1 MMTRHFDIITREN
14 IMSRKNGITTRYKP
28 VIMVDES
35 LIIAEMKASQ
45 DGQYVSVKDYEH
57 ALGVIRKLR
66 TKMEKRNRRHKAMLN
81 KDESSEFLT
90 LEEQKNVKVG
100 EVYKIS
106 GWHGCNDKWSGFNNG
121 DVYVITKI
129 YDRSRGDFGFNFE
142 YSHGRYSECRGSF
155 IAAQYEDIGNP
166 DFKMQRV
173 N

>member
-28 VIMVDES
+28 VIVVDES

-66 TKMEKRNRRHKAMLN
+66 TKMEKRNRRHKAMIS

-90 LEEQKNVKVG
+90 LEEIKNVKVG
-100 EVYKIS
+100 EVYRIS
-106 GWHGCNDKWSGFNNG
+106 GWHGCNDKWSGFEND

-129 YDRSRGDFGFNFE
+129 YDRSAGDFGFDFE
-142 YSHGRYSECRGSF
+142 YYHRRDIEYRGTF
-155 IAAQYEDIGNP
+155 VAVQDEDIGNP

>member
-1 MMTRHFDIITREN
+1 
-14 IMSRKNGITTRYKP
+14 MSRKNGITTRYKP
-28 VIMVDES
+28 VISVDES

-66 TKMEKRNRRHKAMLN
+66 TKMEKRNRRHKAMIS

-90 LEEQKNVKVG
+90 LEEIKKVRVG
-100 EVYKIS
+100 EVYRIS
-106 GWHGCNDKWSGFNNG
+106 GWHDCNDRWSGFNN
-121 DVYVITKI
+121 DRVYIITKI
-129 YDRSRGDFGFNFE
+129 YDRSVGDFGFDFE
-142 YSHGRYSECRGSF
+142 YSNGRYSECRGSF
-155 IAAQYEDIGNP
+155 TAAQDEDIGNP